1 MSVFMTLR
9 VKADPSRLEAMYE
22 ADPQRFASVAAKG
35 KSMGASYH
43 RFAASDDEILVID
56 EWPDEQTFHAFFDST
71 PEIPKIM
78 ADAGVSSEPV
88 ITFHR
93 RLQLGDDIG

>member
-9 VKADPSRLEAMYE
+9 VKADPKRLEAMYE
-22 ADPQRFASVAAKG
+22 ADPQRFAEVAKKG
-35 KSMGASYH
+35 KALGATFH
-43 RFAASDDEILVID
+43 RFAASDDELLVID
-56 EWPDEQTFHAFFDST
+56 EWPDEAAFNQFFSST

-78 ADAGVSSEPV
+78 ADAGVTEQPT

-93 RLQLGDDIG
+93 RLDLGDDIG